1 MQIYRVTF
9 IGHRCIEREYE
20 LENKIEEII
29 KNLIRTKEYVEI
41 YMGRNGD
48 FDISAA
54 SAVKRAQKALGKHNS
69 SLILVEP
76 YSMKNDPFYEKYYD
90 EVILPIDNKIHPK
103 AAITKRNQ
111 WMLDQADFLIC
122 FVTRNA
128 GGAYAALKYA
138 EKQKIGVFNLA
149 TIQ

>member
-1 MQIYRVTF
+1 MNLIKTQISFMALWLHPFHIKLVWRLSRFAFFVRQLRLSHFLIFGELNMRIYRVTF

-29 KNLIRTKEYVEI
+29 KDLIRTKEYVEL

-76 YSMKNDPFYEKYYD
+76 YSMKT
-90 EVILPIDNKIHPK
+90 IRS
-103 AAITKRNQ
+103 TKNI
-111 WMLDQADFLIC
+111 MTKLYCLSS
-122 FVTRNA
+122 VLN
-128 GGAYAALKYA
+128 LK
-138 EKQKIGVFNLA
+138 G
-149 TIQ
+149 